1 MLARAG
7 QGLQTPLDLK
17 SGRGG
22 PGAAPTLPFPPMS
35 VGTAFFERQRALN
48 HKLSWGDWSG
58 YHAAAVF
65 ADFVDIEYNA
75 VREAAAVIDVS
86 PLYKYEVSGRDAAA
100 LLDRVVTRDVS
111 GLGEDHVL
119 YTPWC
124 DEDGKVIDDGTVT
137 RLGRERFR
145 VTAADPSFRWFAMN
159 GSGLDVEVR
168 DVSEATAALAL
179 QGRLSREVL
188 EATTGEDWS
197 ELRYFRRRPSS
208 IAGVEIDV
216 TRTGYTGDRGYE
228 LWIPRHGALAVWD
241 RLFDVGAAYG
251 IRPAGIQA
259 LDIARV
265 EAGLILIEAEY
276 TSARHAFAPELKY
289 SPFEIGL
296 GRLVAFGKAV
306 PFTGR
311 RALLAERAAGGPER
325 RLVGLELD
333 WRGIES
339 MYARH
344 GLAPMISPLVHRD
357 PVPVSRQGVQVGRAT
372 SVVWGPTIKKMIGFG
387 SVRRDLSATG
397 TKVSVEWTVEGER
410 GAVAGTVVP
419 LPFLDL
425 ERKRT

>member
-1 MLARAG
+1 VAYASTARRYA
-7 QGLQTPLDLK
+7 
-17 SGRGG
+17 SG
-22 PGAAPTLPFPPMS
+22 PMS
-35 VGTAFFERQRALN
+35 VGTAFFERQRDLN
-48 HKLSWGDWSG
+48 GKLAWGDWSG

-75 VREAAAVIDVS
+75 IREAAAVIDVS
-86 PLYKYEVSGRDAAA
+86 PLYKYEVTGRDAAV
-100 LLDRVVTRDVS
+100 LLDRVVTRNVS
-111 GLGEDHVL
+111 AMRADHVL

-137 RLGRERFR
+137 RLAADRFR
-145 VTAADPSFRWFAMN
+145 VTAADPSYRWFSLNAA
-159 GSGLDVEVR
+159 GLDVAID
-168 DVSEATAALAL
+168 DVSERLAALAL

-188 EATTGEDWS
+188 ASATGEDWGD
-197 ELRYFRRRPSS
+197 LRYFRRRPTS
-208 IAGVEIDV
+208 ISGIEVDV

-228 LWIPRHGALAVWD
+228 LWIPREGALAVWD

-251 IRPAGIQA
+251 IRPVGIQA

-276 TSARHAFAPELKY
+276 TSARHAFARELKY

-296 GRLVAFGKAV
+296 GRLVAFDKEI

-325 RLVGLELD
+325 RLAGLRLD
-333 WRGIES
+333 WDGIEA

-357 PVPVSRQGVQVGRAT
+357 PVPVSQGGAQVGRAT
-372 SVVWGPTIKKMIGFG
+372 SVAWGPTIKQMVGFG
-387 SVRRDLSATG
+387 SVRKELSRLG
-397 TKVSVEWTVEGER
+397 TRLSVEWTVEGER
-410 GAVAGTVVP
+410 GSVGATVVP
-419 LPFLDL
+419 MPFLDL